1 MSIIAFQAQK
11 LTQCPM
17 GIVAKA
23 APILSEDN
31 MIDILPVAWELI
43 LETDQELAAAA
54 GESVLMGLGVGEG
67 VG

>member
-1 MSIIAFQAQK
+1 
-11 LTQCPM
+11 M

-54 GESVLMGLGVGEG
+54 GESVF
-67 VG
+67 